1 MTQQPLVIVGG
12 GMAGALLA
20 LLLRRHGAASVMLIE
35 SHPLSLPD
43 APPLTPSFDARSTAL
58 SAGTLSVLDD
68 LGLGNAVRENQPKT
82 PVTLG
87 TVPFGMAVVEEQYH
101 ETNRE
106 WVIELF

>member
-1 MTQQPLVIVGG
+1 MKARIGATLPTTSAIYCSQAGG
-12 GMAGALLA
+12 
-20 LLLRRHGAASVMLIE
+20 V
-35 SHPLSLPD
+35 
-43 APPLTPSFDARSTAL
+43 TT
-58 SAGTLSVLDD
+58 TLS
-68 LGLGNAVRENQPKT
+68 GSEHSLGNAVRENQPKT